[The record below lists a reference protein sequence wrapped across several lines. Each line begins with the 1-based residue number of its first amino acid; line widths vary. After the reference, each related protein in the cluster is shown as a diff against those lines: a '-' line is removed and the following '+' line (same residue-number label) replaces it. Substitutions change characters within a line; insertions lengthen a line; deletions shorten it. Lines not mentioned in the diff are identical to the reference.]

1 MTKHQSGCCCPQEG
15 ASFLPVFP
23 HMALPEA
30 QVWDPETEIKSTTL
44 TAWEKQ
50 GAGPTLDLPIHT
62 CAPPLLVP
70 LESPSPTQHRT
81 WPFSE
86 DCGNI
91 GKRHCSASPVASTP
105 SLLCDEDDGGHWGA
119 GRLWDA
125 EHTCLFPSAWDVLPA
140 RPPNTSVDVLTDI
153 TIQGPEERV
162 DLMAG
167 SPGPPRAEAGGSV
180 SPLVPSH

>member
-1 MTKHQSGCCCPQEG
+1 MWWQSSDLNPLACPGLGMTKHQSGCCCPQEG

-30 QVWDPETEIKSTTL
+30 QVWDPETEMKSTTL

-105 SLLCDEDDGGHWGA
+105 SLLWDEDDGDTGVLEDSGMQSTPA
-119 GRLWDA
+119 YPPLPGMYSLPDLLTPLWM
-125 EHTCLFPSAWDVLPA
+125 SSQ
-140 RPPNTSVDVLTDI
+140 TSLSKAQRRELI
-153 TIQGPEERV
+153 
-162 DLMAG
+162 
-167 SPGPPRAEAGGSV
+167 
-180 SPLVPSH
+180 